1 MENPSF
7 IDEFPS
13 YKPLPVLNLPGI
25 SQHAKFDYRSVSIG
39 VEKLDMVQPHEL
51 LSKFVAASFANFPG
65 RVLGELYVVGGWQ
78 AWIVRK
84 SQTYGVIPQMA
95 NNKSLR

>member
-1 MENPSF
+1 
-7 IDEFPS
+7 
-13 YKPLPVLNLPGI
+13 
-25 SQHAKFDYRSVSIG
+25 
-39 VEKLDMVQPHEL
+39 
-51 LSKFVAASFANFPG
+51 
-65 RVLGELYVVGGWQ
+65 VLGELYVVGGWQ